1 MPAIFRLKIEVPPKF
16 PKELVDSFKTL
27 RQDQFTDYRLATI
40 FMDLESP
47 LGSLHKFY
55 KIYNGVLFFRRF
67 PSSEQW
73 LVCIPSVHELLV
85 VVSVHEAYGHVGAK
99 KCAAVLK
106 EVCYFPNL
114 HPLDQV
120 FVDLYGPLPSGWN
133 GVSYIF
139 VILDN
144 FSRFVILYPLKR
156 ATAVAT
162 TNRMIDHYIATYGKP
177 KLIVSDHGV
186 QFNRKSWQNRL
197 SNLGIPPTFTSVYH
211 PQSNPAERVMREL
224 RRLFRLYCS
233 KHHSYWPTYVPY
245 IEWVLNHKIH
255 EATGSTLFELF
266 LQQSRE
272 NPLSVLVDFPTD

>member
-106 EVCYFPNL
+106 EVCYFPNFHRRIRFIL
-114 HPLDQV
+114 TRCDLCQRTKYRTVRSEGLMQSAISTNPLDRV

-144 FSRFVILYPLKR
+144 FSRFVKLYPLKR
-156 ATAVAT
+156 ATT
-162 TNRMIDHYIATYGKP
+162 
-177 KLIVSDHGV
+177 
-186 QFNRKSWQNRL
+186 
-197 SNLGIPPTFTSVYH
+197 
-211 PQSNPAERVMREL
+211 
-224 RRLFRLYCS
+224 
-233 KHHSYWPTYVPY
+233 
-245 IEWVLNHKIH
+245 
-255 EATGSTLFELF
+255 
-266 LQQSRE
+266 
-272 NPLSVLVDFPTD
+272 